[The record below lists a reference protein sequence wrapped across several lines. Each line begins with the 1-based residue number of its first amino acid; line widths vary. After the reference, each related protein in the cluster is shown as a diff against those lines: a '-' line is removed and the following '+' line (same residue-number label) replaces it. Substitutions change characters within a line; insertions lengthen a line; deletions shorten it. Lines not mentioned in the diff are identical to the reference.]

1 MLDSTQ
7 QAAVARIHS
16 AYHQDPIGHGRHGR
30 KYVIGPRTVQV
41 VLTAELFDYS
51 EAAAGVMG
59 YGARPVG
66 IRRTV
71 EDAYATIDKIMST
84 PESLAEFIL
93 TSDRTGPE
101 YCATVRERHAQRQNR
116 VIMAN
121 DSRDGFWGKYTKADM
136 TSLRARVKNQ
146 QQLIKDYQSMT
157 LQEFEERYELAEA
170 V

>member
-1 MLDSTQ
+1 MLSSIQ

-41 VLTAELFDYS
+41 VLTEELFDYS

-71 EDAYATIDKIMST
+71 DDAVAAIDRIMST

-93 TSDRTGPE
+93 TSDGSGPG
-101 YCATVRERHAQRQNR
+101 YCAQVRERHHARQNR
-116 VIMAN
+116 VIMAA
-121 DSRDGFWGKYTKADM
+121 DAQDGFWGKYTKEHM
-136 TSLRARVKNQ
+136 NSLRARVKNQ
-146 QQLIKDYQSMT
+146 AQLIKDYQTMT
-157 LQEFEERYELAEA
+157 MEQFEERYELAET

>member
-1 MLDSTQ
+1 MLTDPQ
-7 QAAVARIHS
+7 YAAVCRIHS

-71 EDAYATIDKIMST
+71 DDAYAAIDRIMST

-93 TSDRTGPE
+93 TSDRSGPE
-101 YCATVRERHAQRQNR
+101 YCAQVRERHAARQNR

-121 DSRDGFWGKYTKADM
+121 DARDGFWGKYTKEHM
-136 TSLRARVKNQ
+136 NSLRARVKNQ
-146 QQLIKDYQSMT
+146 PQLIKDYQTMT
-157 LQEFEERYELAEA
+157 MEQFEERYELAEA